1 MTKRKENLQ
10 QYVVR
15 KQTPSQRKRGGLGY
29 LYFKRWGEP
38 SVKFECQDVKAPEFA
53 MEYALLLTGKK
64 QREIHNPQLN
74 RKTFTALVASYNQT
88 AQYAALKPSTAKDYD
103 KCNEYIKRAFGDV
116 NPAKV
121 QRHHVIEM
129 FNANREKL
137 RFANHTVQ
145 SIRILFEHAI
155 DKGWMN
161 HNPAKGVKFVKSGNP
176 PRLPWPDDKVIA
188 YQEKASGR
196 VLLVF
201 EMCLATGQRIQD
213 VLDMKWTDIRP
224 IDGNVGIDLVQNKT
238 GKVLWVPLRDSLV
251 TLLSNTKRRGETIL
265 VNRHGTGPWSY
276 RGASQAVM
284 NVRKEIGAEK
294 YDIHSLRY
302 NAACDMALA
311 GLDDVEIGSVTG
323 QTVQTVQH
331 YTASVRQM
339 ANATRA
345 INAREKMLAAK
356 REEARLENIG

>member
-10 QYVVR
+10 KYVVR
-15 KQTPSQRKRGGLGY
+15 KRTPSQRKKGIDGY
-29 LYFKRWGEP
+29 LYFQRAGEP
-38 SVKFECQDVKAPEFA
+38 SVKFECQDTNDPQFA

-64 QREIHNPQLN
+64 QREIHNPQLL

-88 AQYAALKPSTAKDYD
+88 SQYAALKPSTAKDYD
-103 KCNEYIKRAFGDV
+103 KANEYIKRAFGDV

-161 HNPAKGVKFVKSGNP
+161 HNPAQGVKFVKRNNP
-176 PRLPWPDDKVIA
+176 SRLPWPDDLLIA
-188 YQEKASGR
+188 YQETATER
-196 VLLVF
+196 ALLVF

-213 VLDMKWTDIRP
+213 VLDMKWSDIRP
-224 IDGNVGIDLVQNKT
+224 IDGTVGVHLVQNKT
-238 GKVLWVPLRDSLV
+238 GKLLWIPLRDSLV
-251 TLLSNTKRRGETIL
+251 TLLSNTKRKGETIL
-265 VNRHGTGPWSY
+265 VNRHATGPWSY

-294 YDIHSLRY
+294 YDIQSLRY
-302 NAACDMALA
+302 NAACDLALA
-311 GLDDVEIGSVTG
+311 GLDDIEIGSVTG
-323 QTVQTVQH
+323 QTTQTVQH
-331 YTASVRQM
+331 YTKSVRQM
-339 ANATRA
+339 ANAKRA

-356 REEARLENIG
+356 REKVRLENRR